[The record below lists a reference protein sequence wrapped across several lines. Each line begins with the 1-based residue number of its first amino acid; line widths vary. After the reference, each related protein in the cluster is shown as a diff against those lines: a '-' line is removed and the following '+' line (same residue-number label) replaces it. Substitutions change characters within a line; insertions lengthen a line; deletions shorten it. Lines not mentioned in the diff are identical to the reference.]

1 MASAD
6 LEKQSNLK
14 QLGVCSS
21 VAAERIKGKLSTTT
35 PTNNTNKQ
43 HQQTTNKQPTTNNEQ
58 QTTTYFN

>member
-21 VAAERIKGKLSTTT
+21 VAAERIKGKLST
-35 PTNNTNKQ
+35 NNTNKQ
-43 HQQTTNKQPTTNNEQ
+43 HQQQPTTNNEQ

>member
-43 HQQTTNKQPTTNNEQ
+43 PTTNNEQ